1 MKYIGLLII
10 LIFFVS
16 TLIAFI
22 KDVKYGRQKSDSI
35 DNDELDKRKK
45 YFVRGIVGIIIE
57 SILLCYFG
65 VLLIYFDYH

>member
-22 KDVKYGRQKSDSI
+22 KDVKYGRQ
-35 DNDELDKRKK
+35 NTGATDKRKK
-45 YFVRGIVGIIIE
+45 SLLRGIIGIVIE
-57 SILLCYFG
+57 ILILCYFSILLVYYGFN
-65 VLLIYFDYH
+65 